1 MNTNATKAAH
11 APVHPLDPLS
21 PDEMQL
27 ACDLVKAG
35 EKLDAQV
42 RFPMVELREPPK
54 AEVVAFKAGEYFS
67 RTAFVLAI
75 DRTNGTIVEY
85 TVDLR
90 EKESPRATRCR
101 AIARLTASRRS

>member
-27 ACDLVKAG
+27 ACDLVKVA

-75 DRTNGTIVEY
+75 DRTNGTIIEY
-85 TVDLR
+85 TVDLM
-90 EKESPRATRCR
+90 EWTPPPEA
-101 AIARLTASRRS
+101 AS